1 MPWIVSKIQRGEC
14 GFRNAMKERIFK
26 TPRWQISRQAQID
39 KKAKKEKKNKKDKRD
54 KKSKKEKM
62 EKKEKKGEKEK
73 KEKKDEKIKE
83 KHDNDYYLPLTLNRF
98 G

>member
-26 TPRWQISRQAQID
+26 TPHWQISRQAQID
-39 KKAKKEKKNKKDKRD
+39 KKAKKEKKNKK
-54 KKSKKEKM
+54 EKM
-62 EKKEKKGEKEK
+62 EIKEKKGEKEK

-83 KHDNDYYLPLTLNRF
+83 KHNNDYYLPLTLNRF